1 MENFLCSK
9 EYLSLVEIGISIT
22 TKETYLIKELKKVIK
37 DQKLKDLNAK
47 NYLLQAIDRSILE
60 TILKKNTA
68 KDIWNSLKQKY
79 QGTTRVKHAQL

>member
-9 EYLSLVEIGISIT
+9 EYLSLVETGISIT

-47 NYLLQAIDRSILE
+47 NYLFQAIDRSI
-60 TILKKNTA
+60 
-68 KDIWNSLKQKY
+68 WRQY
-79 QGTTRVKHAQL
+79 